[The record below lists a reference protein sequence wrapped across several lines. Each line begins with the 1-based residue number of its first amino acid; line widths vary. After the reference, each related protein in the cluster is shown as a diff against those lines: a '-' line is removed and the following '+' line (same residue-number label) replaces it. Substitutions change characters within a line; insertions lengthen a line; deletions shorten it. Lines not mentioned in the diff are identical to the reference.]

1 MKVVQPK
8 FGRRYFDESIKT
20 EMQKPMIGQKQLST
34 NDYET
39 SIQTR

>member
-1 MKVVQPK
+1 MKVVIPK
-8 FGRRYFDESIKT
+8 FGRIYYDESIKT
-20 EMQKPMIGQKQLST
+20 DMLKPIIGQKQLST